1 MGKIKIT
8 SEQQS
13 RLRFLLEHLSQTS
26 VLVSILED
34 GASKGAHVDT
44 ALTAA
49 NNLLDEINANI
60 NEMFEEVEE

>member
-1 MGKIKIT
+1 MDKIKIT
-8 SEQQS
+8 SEQQR
-13 RLRFLLEHLSQTS
+13 RLLFLLGHLTQTS